1 MSKTR
6 IALGLGTATALA
18 GGSLLMGAGA
28 ANAASDPDF
37 TKVKAPATV
46 TAGQMFRL
54 KCQLKKNVNWNG
66 AQASLVGKRVPV
78 NAQRPVSANGNC
90 TMRVVLTVVGTQK
103 IRVVVEQNLGA
114 IESKWLKIRVA
125 PA

>member
-1 MSKTR
+1 MGHSKGTKAGLASSLYGSRIRSLWMSLEK
-6 IALGLGTATALA
+6 
-18 GGSLLMGAGA
+18 
-28 ANAASDPDF
+28 
-37 TKVKAPATV
+37 
-46 TAGQMFRL
+46 FRVNM
-54 KCQLKKNVNWNG
+54 KKNVNWNG